1 MRRSASTNVPESF
14 TPFGTFGFNPK
25 RPNDRFGFNRYHNK
39 HCQNMKKIAIAILAL
54 LAPLAASAQTE
65 LMDTNIIIDTNDAP
79 AARQQTGQ
87 APATL
92 LRYGYVSYNDVLQ
105 SMPEIEQAEKS
116 LETLRSKYDVE
127 MKRSEDEFNAKYE
140 EFLDEQRDLVPA
152 ILRKRQTEI
161 QEMMEKNVAFKQEA
175 QRLLKQ
181 AETDAL
187 APVKLKL
194 NEAMAKVGAQH
205 GYAFILNT
213 DGDACP
219 YINPEMG
226 EDATEAIKA
235 QLNP

>member
-1 MRRSASTNVPESF
+1 
-14 TPFGTFGFNPK
+14 
-25 RPNDRFGFNRYHNK
+25 
-39 HCQNMKKIAIAILAL
+39 MKKIFLLLFVLAL
-54 LAPLAASAQTE
+54 PLLASAQIRFGVFSY
-65 LMDTNIIIDTNDAP
+65 DTVLKSMSDYIMAQRTIDGL
-79 AARQQTGQ
+79 RQ
-87 APATL
+87 
-92 LRYGYVSYNDVLQ
+92 
-105 SMPEIEQAEKS
+105 
-116 LETLRSKYDVE
+116 KYDSE
-127 MKRSEDEFNAKYE
+127 MKRSEQEFNAKYE
-140 EFLDEQRDLVPA
+140 EFLEEQRDLVPA

-194 NEAMAKVGAQH
+194 NEAMAKVGAQQ